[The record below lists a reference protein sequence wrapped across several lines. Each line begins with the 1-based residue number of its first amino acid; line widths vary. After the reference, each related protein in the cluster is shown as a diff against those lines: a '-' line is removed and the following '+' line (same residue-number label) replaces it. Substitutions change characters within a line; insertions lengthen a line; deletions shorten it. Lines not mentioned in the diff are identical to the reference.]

1 MTKISYTDWWN
12 DVVALLR
19 GNASILIAVAGALV
33 FLPVLAASLLNTPME
48 PLPQG
53 ATMDDFLARMTDS
66 FAENW
71 LPQLAVLLLT
81 SLGQL
86 IIFIVLL
93 DARRPR
99 VGEAFAL
106 AAPLFLPFLATSILV
121 GLMLMAGAFLLII
134 PALYL
139 IGRTQLSGPSLVAEK
154 LNPLTAI
161 RRSFALTAGQ
171 GWRIFFFVFLIF
183 LVALIV
189 QLAVSGTIG
198 SVLNLLAGEAALFS
212 LPKLLLAALDALFS
226 SAFFLLTAALWVAL
240 YRRLSAGRGGAPPEA
255 HPTDRAAR

>member
-12 DVVALLR
+12 DVVAILR
-19 GNASILIAVAGALV
+19 GNASILIAIAGALV

-48 PLPQG
+48 RLPEG
-53 ATMDDFLARMTDS
+53 ATFEEFLKRMTDS

-86 IIFIVLL
+86 IVFIVLL

-99 VGEAFAL
+99 VGDAFTL
-106 AAPLFLPFLATSILV
+106 AAPLFLPFVATSILV
-121 GLMLMAGAFLLII
+121 GLMLMAGGFLFLI

-139 IGRTQLSGPSLVAEK
+139 IGRTQLSGSALVAEK

-161 RRSFALTAGQ
+161 RRSFVLTKGQ
-171 GWRIFFFVFLIF
+171 GWRIFFFVFLVF
-183 LVALIV
+183 LVALII
-189 QLAVSGTIG
+189 QLAVSGTVG
-198 SVLNLLAGEAALFS
+198 SALNLLAGEAARFS
-212 LPKLLLAALDALFS
+212 LPKLLLSALDALFS
-226 SAFFLLTAALWVAL
+226 SAFFLLTAALWIAL
-240 YRRLSAGRGGAPPEA
+240 YRRLSAGAGR
-255 HPTDRAAR
+255 TIT